1 MSTPVLG
8 GALTATATAV
18 TGDPVLTVVV
28 PAYNAADY
36 LGRALDSLLGHG
48 AVVEILVVDDGS
60 TDGTAALAR
69 RYVDR
74 GLVRLIRQP
83 NGGHGAAI
91 NTGLR
96 HATGRYLKVVDADDW
111 LDRDAFATT
120 LDRLAT
126 IGDVDLLVANFV
138 YEKTGKRRKHVI
150 RYGNVLPRDRVF
162 TWRQTGRMRSRQYLM
177 MHALIYRT
185 ALLREVGL
193 RLPEHTFYVDSL
205 YACVP
210 LARVRSAYY
219 LDVDLYRYYIG
230 RPGQS
235 VQESV
240 MVRRLD
246 QQLRVNG
253 LLQDHLTRAD
263 VAHADPHLRRHLV
276 HYFRAICVVSSIIA
290 LSAGTP
296 EALAHRDRL
305 WSTLRAEDPA
315 LYRQVRFSTIGMTA
329 TLPGAVGR
337 RLSLLAYRA
346 ARGVIGFN

>member
-1 MSTPVLG
+1 MSTPVVSRLRVVPTVRR
-8 GALTATATAV
+8 TAH
-18 TGDPVLTVVV
+18 PILTVVV
-28 PAYNAADY
+28 PAYNAAAY
-36 LGRALDSLLGHG
+36 LDRALDSLLGQG
-48 AVVEILVVDDGS
+48 PAVEILVVDDGS
-60 TDGTAALAR
+60 TDDTAAVAQ

-74 GLVRLIRQP
+74 GQIRLIRQP

-91 NTGLR
+91 NTGLA

-111 LDRDAFATT
+111 LDRDAFARVLDT
-120 LDRLAT
+120 LDRND
-126 IGDVDLLVANFV
+126 GVDLLVANFV
-138 YEKTGKRRKHVI
+138 YEKAGKRRKHVI

-162 TWRQTGRMRSRQYLM
+162 VWRQTGRMRSRQYLM

-185 ALLREVGL
+185 ALLREVEL

-246 QQLRVNG
+246 QQLRVNR
-253 LLQDHLTRAD
+253 LLQDQLTQAD
-263 VAHADPHLRRHLV
+263 LTQVDPRLRRHLV
-276 HYFRAICVVSSIIA
+276 QYFRAICVVSSIIA

-296 EALAHRDRL
+296 EALAARDRL
-305 WSTLRAEDPA
+305 WAHLRAEDRL
-315 LYRQVRFSTIGMTA
+315 LYRRVRFSAIGLIA
-329 TLPGAVGR
+329 TLPGALGR